1 MSATYCLTLS
11 LPAAAVPAVEAVFEP
26 LGGAIVTGGRDGEGL
41 VPWQLYLAEPPSPEE
56 LERLVDI
63 ACEVAGLSVPPVYR
77 LDELPE
83 VDWVAESQK
92 ALPPIVAGRFR
103 IRGSHVTEPAP
114 PGTVDLLIDANAAFG
129 TGRHETTRGCLLAL
143 QDVARRRSAARR
155 VSPILDM
162 GCGSG
167 VLAMAAA
174 KLWPCRV
181 LGVDNDAPSLAVAA
195 ANLKANGVADAVGL
209 LLSDGF
215 RHSGVRR
222 AGPYE
227 LILAN
232 ILAEPL
238 CSMAEDVKRHL
249 APGGLVVLSGLLIT
263 QERQVLARYRA
274 AGLVLVRRYRLAEW
288 STLVLKGA

>member
-1 MSATYCLTLS
+1 
-11 LPAAAVPAVEAVFEP
+11 
-26 LGGAIVTGGRDGEGL
+26 
-41 VPWQLYLAEPPSPEE
+41 
-56 LERLVDI
+56 
-63 ACEVAGLSVPPVYR
+63 
-77 LDELPE
+77 
-83 VDWVAESQK
+83 VAESQR

-103 IRGSHVTEPAP
+103 IRGSHITEPAP
-114 PGTVDLLIDANAAFG
+114 PGAFDLLIEANAAFG

-143 QDVARRRSAARR
+143 QDIAKQRTAQR
-155 VSPILDM
+155 ILDM

-195 ANLKANGVADAVGL
+195 ANLRANGVADAVRL

-215 RHSGVRR
+215 RRAEVRR
-222 AGPYE
+222 AGPYD

-238 CSMAEDVKRHL
+238 CSMAQDLSRHL
-249 APGGLVVLSGLLIT
+249 APGGLAVLSGLLT
-263 QERQVLARYRA
+263 WQAPQVVARYRA
-274 AGLVLVRRYRLAEW
+274 AGLTLVKRYPLGEW
-288 STLVLKGA
+288 TTLVLRRG

>member
-1 MSATYCLTLS
+1 MSATYCLSLN
-11 LPAAAVPAVEAVFEP
+11 LPATALDTFEAIYEP
-26 LGGAIVTGGRDGEGL
+26 LDGAIVTGGRDAQGL
-41 VPWQLYLAEPPSPEE
+41 VPWQLYLGAAPDNAEI
-56 LERLVDI
+56 ERLLDI
-63 ACEVAGLSVPPVYR
+63 ACDVAGLAERPAYS
-77 LDELPE
+77 LDKLPD

-92 ALPPIVAGRFR
+92 ALPPILAGRFR

-114 PGTVDLLIDANAAFG
+114 PGAIDLLIDANAAFG

-143 QDVARRRSAARR
+143 QDIAKRRPVTDPVTR
-155 VSPILDM
+155 ILDM

-181 LGVDNDAPSLAVAA
+181 LGVDNDAPSIRVAQD
-195 ANLKANGVADAVGL
+195 NLRTNGVADAVRL
-209 LLSDGF
+209 LCGDGF
-215 RHSGVRR
+215 RDARVAK

-238 CSMAEDVKRHL
+238 CRMAEDVKRHL
-249 APGGLVVLSGLLIT
+249 LPGGLAILSGLLT
-263 QERQVLARYRA
+263 AQERQVITRYRA
-274 AGLVLVRRYRLAEW
+274 AGLVPVARYRLAEW
-288 STLVLKGA
+288 STLVLRRG